1 MIRRLWSFVE
11 SEVRG
16 MHDAAYMLGFF
27 ALLSAVLALF
37 RDRLFAAMFG
47 ASGLL
52 DVYFAAFRIPDI
64 IFVTVASMVS
74 VFALVPFLESQKEQ
88 VDAERVFGNVC
99 LVFSVFLVLFACAI
113 APCVPFLL
121 RVFFPSLVLGV
132 YGPQLVALSY
142 VLLAQPVL
150 LGVSTIMTSV
160 VQMRGRYVLYALAPL
175 LYNTSIIVG
184 LAWLYPMF
192 GMSGVAFGVV
202 CGALLHVLIQIPF
215 VARTGFLNQVFSSV
229 SWRTMYAL
237 VRLSLPRTLALA
249 STSILLL
256 ALTAFAGTF
265 PEGSVSIFILA
276 FNLQAAPLAIIGAS
290 YSVAAFPTLARHM
303 ARGESDEFVR
313 HILTAARHIIFWS
326 LPFLAL
332 FVVLRAHIV
341 RVVLGSGAF
350 DWTDTR
356 LVAAA
361 VALFMLSLA
370 AQGLSLL
377 FIRGYYAAG
386 KTTFPL
392 LVTAVSTVLTIL
404 CAVLFSSWFE
414 SSVLFRHTLEIL
426 LRVEDLPGSVVLTL
440 PLAFACG
447 AIIQALVF
455 LISFEFHFAKTRE
468 SLSRVFFDA
477 LAGSVAAGF
486 VAHQMLALFAPVVVQ
501 TRTLGIFAQGF
512 IAGVVGIV
520 AGVLVLLFLGNR
532 ELHEVWHTLHHR
544 FWKVRPLE
552 PQSATDTHIADSA
565 V

>member
-1 MIRRLWSFVE
+1 
-11 SEVRG
+11 

-27 ALLSAVLALF
+27 ALLSAVLALL

-74 VFALVPFLESQKEQ
+74 VFALVPFLESQKNPG
-88 VDAERVFGNVC
+88 DAERVFGNVL
-99 LVFSVFLVLFACAI
+99 LVFSVFLVLFACGL
-113 APCVPFLL
+113 APFLPFLL
-121 RVFFPSLVLGV
+121 SVFFPSLIFGP
-132 YGPQLVALSY
+132 YGTQLLVLSY

-175 LYNTSIIVG
+175 LYNTSIIAGV
-184 LAWLYPMF
+184 AWLYPLF
-192 GMSGVAFGVV
+192 GIAGIAFGVV
-202 CGALLHVLIQIPF
+202 CGALLHLLIQMPF
-215 VARTGFLNQVFSSV
+215 VARTGFFAHVFV
-229 SWRTMYAL
+229 PISWRTLYSL

-249 STSILLL
+249 STGILLL

-265 PEGSVSIFILA
+265 PEGSVSIFVLA

-303 ARGESDEFVR
+303 ARGENDEFVR
-313 HILTAARHIIFWS
+313 QIVTAARHIIFWS

-392 LVTAVSTVLTIL
+392 MVTAVSTLVTIV
-404 CAVLFSSWFE
+404 CAFVFARWFE
-414 SSVLFRHTLEIL
+414 HITLFRHTLEIL

-447 AIIQALVF
+447 AIVQAMVF
-455 LISFEFHFAKTRE
+455 LVSFEFHFANARE
-468 SLSRVFFDA
+468 PLSRVFFDA
-477 LAGSVAAGF
+477 LAGSVTAGF

-512 IAGVVGIV
+512 IAGVVGII
-520 AGVLVLLFLGNR
+520 AGVLVLLFLRNQ

-544 FWKVRPLE
+544 FWKARPLDAKAV
-552 PQSATDTHIADSA
+552 PASTDAHIADST